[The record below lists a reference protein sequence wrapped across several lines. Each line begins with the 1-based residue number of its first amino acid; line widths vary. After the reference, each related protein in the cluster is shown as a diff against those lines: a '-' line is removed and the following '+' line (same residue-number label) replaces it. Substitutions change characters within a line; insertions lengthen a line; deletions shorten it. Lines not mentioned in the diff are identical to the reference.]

1 MKGFDFA
8 KFKNMNI
15 CVDCEK
21 VCRGDVFVLLKK
33 QNGKKKIRQ
42 ALKRGAKLILAEK
55 SYGMDCFVVVKNA
68 RKTWALIEKEKN
80 GCACDHMKIIGVTG
94 TNGKTTTT
102 NFIANIL
109 KSAKK
114 KVAVIGTLGAFFEGE
129 RFETDGLT
137 TPDPNV
143 LHKLFALFYAKGAEY
158 VVMEVSAHALALEK
172 LAGVKFDVAVLTN
185 ITQDHLDFFKS
196 MKKYKKAKYKIFSQ
210 TERAVVCGD
219 CIKRNEFTRKVALPT
234 MFYGFNSDNEVY
246 AKVLSSSF
254 DKNVF
259 FCHTPKFSFQSKI
272 KLSGSYNILN
282 ALASVCVCIC
292 EDIDAHHIIKG
303 LSSMN
308 AVEGRFN
315 VKNTFNKKIVID
327 FAHTPDGLKNLIQNV
342 KPLAKGDVITV
353 FGCGGN
359 RDKKKR
365 SVMGKIATTLS
376 DQVVLTSDNPRFED
390 PNLIIKDILKKVNK
404 KCKIYVEPNR
414 EKAIKVA
421 LSLAKKDDAVIIA
434 GKGGE
439 KYQDI
444 AGTKVPYDDFE
455 VVERLLQKGKGEK

>member
-1 MKGFDFA
+1 MKEFDFA
-8 KFKNMNI
+8 MFENMNI
-15 CVDCEK
+15 CIDSEK
-21 VCRGDVFVLLKK
+21 VKAGDVFVLLKK
-33 QNGKKKIRQ
+33 RGGKKKIRQ

-55 SYGMDCFVVVKNA
+55 SYGIKCCEVVKNV

-102 NFIANIL
+102 YFIASIL

-129 RFETDGLT
+129 RYETDGLT
-137 TPDPNV
+137 TPDPNI
-143 LHKLFALFYAKGAEY
+143 LHKLFALFYSRGAEY
-158 VVMEVSAHALALEK
+158 VVMEVSAHALELGK
-172 LAGVKFDVAVLTN
+172 VAGIKFDVAVLTN
-185 ITQDHLDFFKS
+185 ITQDHLDFFKT
-196 MKKYKKAKYKIFSQ
+196 MKKYKKAKYKIFDQ
-210 TERAVVCGD
+210 AKKAVVCGD
-219 CIKRNEFTRKVALPT
+219 CIKRGEFTRRAKLPT
-234 MFYGFNSDNEVY
+234 TFYGFNSSNEVY
-246 AKVLSSSF
+246 AKLLSSSF
-254 DKNVF
+254 DRSVF
-259 FCHTPKFSFQSKI
+259 FCHATNFSFQSKI
-272 KLSGSYNILN
+272 KLSGAYNILN
-282 ALASVCVCIC
+282 ALASVCACIC
-292 EDIDAHHIIKG
+292 EGIDVQYIKKG
-303 LSSMN
+303 LANMKE
-308 AVEGRFN
+308 VEGRFN
-315 VKNTFNKKIVID
+315 VRNIRGKTVVID
-327 FAHTPDGLKNLIQNV
+327 FAHTPDGLKKLIQNV
-342 KPLAKGDVITV
+342 RPLVKGEIITL

-365 SVMGKIATTLS
+365 AIMGKIATSLS
-376 DQVVLTSDNPRFED
+376 DQVVITSDNPRFED

-404 KCKIYVEPNR
+404 NCKINIDPNR

-421 LSLAKKDDAVIIA
+421 FSLAKKDDAVIIA

>member
-1 MKGFDFA
+1 MEKFDYT
-8 KFKNMNI
+8 KFQNMNI

-21 VCRGDVFVLLKK
+21 ICPGDVFVLLKK
-33 QNGKKKIRQ
+33 QNGKKKICQ

-55 SYGMDCFVVVKNA
+55 SYGMDCCIVVKNA

-80 GCACDHMKIIGVTG
+80 GCACDHIKIIGVTG

-102 NFIANIL
+102 YFIANIL

-143 LHKLFALFYAKGAEY
+143 LHKLFALFYLKGAEY
-158 VVMEVSAHALALEK
+158 IVMEVSAHALALEK

-196 MKKYKKAKYKIFSQ
+196 MRRYKKAKFKIFDHAKY
-210 TERAVVCGD
+210 AVICGD
-219 CIKRNEFTRKVALPT
+219 CVKPSKFLHKLNIPS
-234 MFYGFNSDNEVY
+234 MFYGLNSKNDVY
-246 AKVLSSSF
+246 AKILSANFEKS
-254 DKNVF
+254 VF
-259 FCHTPKFSFQSKI
+259 FCHTPKFSFQSVI

-292 EDIDAHHIIKG
+292 EDIDAHYIKRG
-303 LSSMN
+303 LSTMK

-315 VKNTFNKKIVID
+315 VKNFGNTKIVID

-342 KPLAKGDVITV
+342 KPLVKGELITV

-390 PNLIIKDILKKVNK
+390 PNLIIKDILKNVDKN
-404 KCKIYVEPNR
+404 CKIYVEPNR

-421 LSLAKKDDAVIIA
+421 LSLAKKDDVVIIA

-444 AGTKVPYDDFE
+444 AGVKLPYDDFE
-455 VVERLLQKGKGEK
+455 VVDRLLLQKKER